1 MLLSE
6 LGRRIRAQREKR
18 GLRQQDIA
26 SALQL
31 SPQAVSKWERGE
43 NAPDVVILAPLARLL
58 GVSTDYLLGATAEA
72 RDTFEATVF
81 VSDIHGAYEK
91 SLGLP
96 PRDFA
101 VWINGLLHQMT
112 EAVLRYDGVP
122 VKYAGDAL
130 LAFFSGT
137 RHAARA
143 VEAAALARRIV
154 SGNLRAGLSAGM
166 IYLGSVG
173 HPDYARPDILGET
186 VNLAF
191 LTKDWADAN
200 AGSGMAA
207 TVSVIEQGPEGLKTG
222 KTDQVNFKGI
232 ARPVRL
238 HEILV

>member
-1 MLLSE
+1 MQLKD
-6 LGRRIRAQREKR
+6 LGDRIRSQREKQ

-43 NAPDVVILAPLARLL
+43 NAPDLALLVPLARLL
-58 GVSTDYLLGATAEA
+58 GVSTDYLLGATAEGK
-72 RDTFEATVF
+72 DTFEATVF

-101 VWINGLLHQMT
+101 VWINGLLNQMT
-112 EAVLRYDGVP
+112 EAVLRFDAVP

-130 LAFFSGT
+130 LAFFSGA
-137 RHAARA
+137 RHAERA
-143 VEAAALARRIV
+143 VEAALATHRIV
-154 SGNLRAGLSAGM
+154 SEGLRVGLSSGT

-173 HPDYARPDILGET
+173 HPHYARPDILGET

-200 AGSGMAA
+200 TKSGMAA
-207 TVSVIEQGPEGLKTG
+207 TASVIEQCGEGLKTG
-222 KTDQVNFKGI
+222 KAARVNFKGI
-232 ARPVRL
+232 ARPVELR
-238 HEILV
+238 EIQR